1 MHTCKF
7 TSPPYGFGLGLGR
20 TSSNSQLLGCSSLR
34 RGVVRQQHK
43 CGARRAA
50 RRLQHQL
57 SSPDGVELLHCPNDG
72 NEHHAGD
79 GSCCSCRRLASS
91 ACASFFAMTEDSAA
105 AVENGP
111 PPRPHWRPQTGSNSF
126 MCGDARG
133 CLPAALI
140 SRRTHRCKVRPI
152 GPHSIHPDPSKKRPD
167 LLQIGHV
174 VRAVPVAVED
184 GPF

>member
-105 AVENGP
+105 AVENGS

-140 SRRTHRCKVRPI
+140 SRRTPMQSQADRSPL
-152 GPHSIHPDPSKKRPD
+152 DPSGPAPDRVWRPSSTCRC
-167 LLQIGHV
+167 GR
-174 VRAVPVAVED
+174 RAILMKLP
-184 GPF
+184 